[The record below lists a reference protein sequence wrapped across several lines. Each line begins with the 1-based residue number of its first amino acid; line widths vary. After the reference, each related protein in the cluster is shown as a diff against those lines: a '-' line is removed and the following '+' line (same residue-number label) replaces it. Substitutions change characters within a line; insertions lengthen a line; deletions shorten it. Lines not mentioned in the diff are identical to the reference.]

1 MATDLVYKVD
11 ADAMVTEFFY
21 NAIDMVTHI
30 NYNGGKEVDY
40 V

>member
-11 ADAMVTEFFY
+11 ADAMVTEFSY